1 MKEAPTLSTGD
12 KVGIA
17 APSGAVRPK
26 PFERGIR
33 VLESWGLR
41 PVYRRDILNRHRYF
55 AGNEPRRLREL
66 QALLNRED
74 IKAILFARGG
84 FGLHHLLPVLNL
96 RELKRHPKRII
107 AYSDLTMLLER
118 IRIETGL
125 VTYYGPTIG
134 QLAYQ
139 KDGRVRRDY
148 QKILFKSNLGPS
160 WKVGQNKI
168 LKAGRVDGTLVGGC
182 LSLISTSIGTSFE
195 LDTRNSILLLEDIN
209 ESVYRFERLLLHL
222 KQSGKLKNVRGLLI
236 SSIEDK
242 ASKSPPRVW
251 KHMLKE
257 LLGDFPGPI
266 VFGFACGHLDNPYT
280 LPLGCRVRL
289 DTHRGELSLI

>member
-1 MKEAPTLSTGD
+1 MSIGD

-26 PFERGIR
+26 PFEQGVR
-33 VLESWGLR
+33 VLESWGLK
-41 PVYRRDILNRHRYF
+41 PVYRKDILGRHRYF
-55 AGNEPRRLREL
+55 AGNERRRLREL
-66 QALLNRED
+66 QALIDRDD

-84 FGLHHLLPVLNL
+84 FGLHHLLP
-96 RELKRHPKRII
+96 ELKLRTLERHPKRVI

-118 IRIETGL
+118 IRVETGL

-134 QLAYQ
+134 QLASQ
-139 KDGRVRRDY
+139 KEGRVRRDY
-148 QKILFKSNLGPS
+148 QKILFKSSLGPS
-160 WKVGQNKI
+160 WKLGQGNI
-168 LKAGRVDGTLVGGC
+168 LKAGRTEGTLVGGC
-182 LSLISTSIGTSFE
+182 LSLVSTSIGTPFE
-195 LDTRNSILLLEDIN
+195 LDTQNSILLLEDIN

-222 KQSGKLKNVRGLLI
+222 KQSRKLRGVRGLLI
-236 SSIEDK
+236 SAVEDK
-242 ASKSPPRVW
+242 TSKSPPRAW

-266 VFGFACGHLDNPYT
+266 IFGFACGHLENPYT

-289 DTHRGELSLI
+289 DTHRGELLLV

>member
-1 MKEAPTLSTGD
+1 GD

-17 APSGAVRPK
+17 APSGTVRPK
-26 PFERGIR
+26 PFEQGVR
-33 VLESWGLR
+33 VLESWGLK
-41 PVYRRDILNRHRYF
+41 PVYRKDILSQHRYF
-55 AGNEPRRLREL
+55 AGNERRRLGEL
-66 QALLNRED
+66 QALIDRED

-84 FGLHHLLPVLNL
+84 FGLHHLLP
-96 RELKRHPKRII
+96 ELKLRTLERYPKRVI

-118 IRIETGL
+118 IRVETGL

-134 QLAYQ
+134 QLASP
-139 KDGRVRRDY
+139 KEGRVRRDY

-160 WKVGQNKI
+160 WTLGQGKI
-168 LKAGRVDGTLVGGC
+168 LKAGRTEGTLVGGC
-182 LSLISTSIGTSFE
+182 LSLVSTSIGTPFE

-222 KQSGKLKNVRGLLI
+222 KQSRKLKGVRGLVI
-236 SSIEDK
+236 SAIEDK

-251 KHMLKE
+251 KRMLKE

-266 VFGFACGHLDNPYT
+266 IFGFACGHLENPYT

-289 DTHRGELSLI
+289 DTHRGELLLVS